1 MRFHLPSVVLRMD
14 TSVSRLIALS
24 FLLLGA
30 VTAAPAQIISEKNDS
45 TDFTDSLRADFDK
58 RPYFSLYKDNY
69 FLVGSTLGH
78 KPTAYNSDVKFQ
90 ISIQQRLTKSVL
102 PWHTYLFLMYTQ
114 RVFWDVF
121 QRSMPMRDFIFNP
134 GLGLTKPLF
143 NKDRFIGKITLLIE
157 HESNGRDS
165 VMSRSWNRV
174 SLAANIIIDKWLM
187 VHGKAWIPIIDSENN
202 RDILKYAGIYQHGI
216 QVTTPN
222 RKFFWDLT
230 LTKRRGWNLNYN
242 VQFDFGW
249 RMWNKANQY
258 FFIQYYNGYGE
269 NQLDYNK
276 FRSRLRIGLVIR
288 PKFFSDF

>member
-1 MRFHLPSVVLRMD
+1 MTRRSIILFVSALVAVFFTALPLR
-14 TSVSRLIALS
+14 
-24 FLLLGA
+24 
-30 VTAAPAQIISEKNDS
+30 AQIISENND
-45 TDFTDSLRADFDK
+45 DINLTDSLRKDFDN

-69 FLVGSTLGH
+69 FLVGTSTNH
-78 KPTAYNSDVKFQ
+78 KPNRYNSDVKFQ

-114 RVFWDVF
+114 KVFWDVF

-134 GLGLTKPLF
+134 GIGITKPLF
-143 NKDRFIGKITLLIE
+143 SKNRFIGKATLLIE

-165 VMSRSWNRV
+165 IQSRSWNRIT
-174 SLAANIIIDKWLM
+174 LGANIIIDKWLM
-187 VHGKAWIPIIDSENN
+187 IYGKVWIPIIDGENN
-202 RDILKYAGIYQHGI
+202 RDILKYAGIWQHGI

-222 RKFFWDLT
+222 RRFFWDLT
-230 LTKRRGWNLNYN
+230 LTKRAGWNFNYN
-242 VQFDFGW
+242 VQFEFGW
-249 RMWNKANQY
+249 RMWTKANQY

-276 FRSRLRIGLVIR
+276 FRSMFRVGLVIR

>member
-1 MRFHLPSVVLRMD
+1 MILCATKTD
-14 TSVSRLIALS
+14 
-24 FLLLGA
+24 
-30 VTAAPAQIISEKNDS
+30 AQLVAEPTDS
-45 TDFTDSLRADFDK
+45 IDLTDSLRRDFDN

-69 FLVGSTLGH
+69 FLVGTTPFK
-78 KPTAYNSDVKFQ
+78 KPTADNSDVKFQ

-121 QRSMPMRDFIFNP
+121 KRSMPMHDFIFNP

-143 NKDRFIGKITLLIE
+143 SKDRFIGKLTLLVE

-165 VMSRSWNRV
+165 TNSRSWNRI
-174 SLAANIIIDKWLM
+174 SLGANIIIDNWLM
-187 VHGKAWIPIIDSENN
+187 VHGKIWIPIVDGENN
-202 RDILKYAGIYQHGI
+202 RDILRYTGLWQHGI

-222 RKFFWDLT
+222 QKFFWDIT
-230 LTKRRGWNLNYN
+230 LTKRKGWNLSFNT
-242 VQFDFGW
+242 QIDFGW

-269 NQLDYNK
+269 SLLDYNQ
-276 FRSRLRIGLVIR
+276 FRSMFRVGLVIR
-288 PKFFSDF
+288 PRFFSDF

>member
-1 MRFHLPSVVLRMD
+1 MTRRSIILFVSALVAVFFTALPLR
-14 TSVSRLIALS
+14 
-24 FLLLGA
+24 
-30 VTAAPAQIISEKNDS
+30 AQIISGKND
-45 TDFTDSLRADFDK
+45 DINLTDSLRKDFDN

-69 FLVGSTLGH
+69 FLVGTSTNH
-78 KPTAYNSDVKFQ
+78 KPNRYNSDVKFQ

-114 RVFWDVF
+114 KVFWDVF

-134 GLGLTKPLF
+134 GIGITKPLF
-143 NKDRFIGKITLLIE
+143 SKNRFIGKATLLIE

-165 VMSRSWNRV
+165 IQSRSWNRIT
-174 SLAANIIIDKWLM
+174 LGANIIIDKWLM
-187 VHGKAWIPIIDSENN
+187 IYGKVWIPIIDGENN
-202 RDILKYAGIYQHGI
+202 RDILKYAGIWQHGI

-222 RKFFWDLT
+222 RRFFWDLT
-230 LTKRRGWNLNYN
+230 LTKRAGWNFNYN
-242 VQFDFGW
+242 VQFEFGW
-249 RMWNKANQY
+249 RMWTKANQY

-276 FRSRLRIGLVIR
+276 FRSMFRVGLVIR

>member
-1 MRFHLPSVVLRMD
+1 MTRRSIILFVSALVAVFFTALPLR
-14 TSVSRLIALS
+14 
-24 FLLLGA
+24 
-30 VTAAPAQIISEKNDS
+30 AQIISEKND
-45 TDFTDSLRADFDK
+45 DINLTDSLRKDFDN

-69 FLVGSTLGH
+69 FLVGTSTNH
-78 KPTAYNSDVKFQ
+78 KPNRYNSDVKFQ

-114 RVFWDVF
+114 KVFWDVF

-134 GLGLTKPLF
+134 GIGITKPLF
-143 NKDRFIGKITLLIE
+143 SKNRFIGKATLLIE

-165 VMSRSWNRV
+165 IQSRSWNRIT
-174 SLAANIIIDKWLM
+174 LGANIIIDKWLM
-187 VHGKAWIPIIDSENN
+187 IYGKVWIPIIDGENN
-202 RDILKYAGIYQHGI
+202 RDILKYAGIWQHGI

-222 RKFFWDLT
+222 RRFFWDLT
-230 LTKRRGWNLNYN
+230 LTKRAGWNFNYN
-242 VQFDFGW
+242 VQFEFGW
-249 RMWNKANQY
+249 RMWTKANQY

-276 FRSRLRIGLVIR
+276 FRSMFRVGLVIR